1 LQEFESTWWEA
12 HGYETV
18 MKDWEAKYGDFMDQG
33 VGGEGEEE
41 KGEGSGEGSQEGEE
55 EERAADDSS
64 VVVKGDSE
72 IRLGS
77 ETGTEAWGGP
87 AQADQSG
94 RGSSFPHSQSPLKM
108 SDNLF
113 INNLSIV

>member
-1 LQEFESTWWEA
+1 MQEFESTWWEA

-33 VGGEGEEE
+33 AGGEGEGEEE
-41 KGEGSGEGSQEGEE
+41 KGEGSGEGSQEEDG
-55 EERAADDSS
+55 AADDSS

-87 AQADQSG
+87 AQAEQSG
-94 RGSSFPHSQSPLKM
+94 KGSSFSHSQSL
-108 SDNLF
+108 
-113 INNLSIV
+113 

>member
-1 LQEFESTWWEA
+1 MQEFESTWWEA

-33 VGGEGEEE
+33 AGGEGEEE
-41 KGEGSGEGSQEGEE
+41 KGEGSGEGSQEGSQEE
-55 EERAADDSS
+55 EGAADDSS

-87 AQADQSG
+87 AQAEQSG
-94 RGSSFPHSQSPLKM
+94 KGSSFSHSQSL
-108 SDNLF
+108 
-113 INNLSIV
+113 